1 MRNFKKVIATI
12 LSVVLI
18 SVSVPVSTPVTSYA
32 AGVMDYTS
40 ATDLPLNEMQF
51 ITIPGKELATDED
64 NWVWYKF
71 QVNPKSK
78 IEVTATQL
86 GAGMYSRFVIQIF
99 DGKFHEVY
107 YQDFKNVSKVIEE
120 TRHILQ

>member
-51 ITIPGKELATDED
+51 ITIPGKELKTDED
-64 NWVWYKF
+64 IWVWYKF

-86 GAGMYSRFVIQIF
+86 GAGM
-99 DGKFHEVY
+99 
-107 YQDFKNVSKVIEE
+107 
-120 TRHILQ
+120 